1 MRGRL
6 IDLTWQHNP
15 RLNAPA
21 KFRRACQYSAFIPD
35 PLDPQALT
43 LDADVAGV
51 AAEAE
56 AAIRDLNATAAPAL
70 APLARLLL
78 RTESI
83 ASSKVEGMQMD
94 VRGLARAEARM
105 ESGGKVSTT
114 AGEILSNIDAMQLAI
129 ADAASGDGFTPPEI
143 VAIHQQ
149 LMARAPNKQ
158 IAGRLRTVQNWIG
171 GNDYNPCGADFV
183 PPPPEHVEPLLADL
197 CEAINDELLPPL
209 VQAALVHAQFET
221 IHPFDDGN
229 GRTGRALIHVVLAR
243 RGVSPSYVPPISVI
257 LANDRDRYISGL
269 TDFRRGD
276 EASWIE
282 HFSSAAMRAGRLATA
297 YLDAVKALISEWRQR
312 LAEAPHAPRSDATAW
327 AIIDLLPAHP
337 IITGPVA
344 TVATRRAKP
353 RVYQALTQLE
363 EAGVLEP
370 LSKGRRNRSWEAD
383 GLLDLIAGLEEGRV
397 PQANR

>member
-1 MRGRL
+1 MRGHL
-6 IDLTWQHNP
+6 VELTWQHNP
-15 RLNAPA
+15 QLNAPA
-21 KFRRACQYSAFIPD
+21 KFRKACHYSAFVPD
-35 PLDPQALT
+35 PLDFQALT

-114 AGEILSNIDAMQLAI
+114 AAEILSNIDAMQLAI
-129 ADAASGDGFTPPEI
+129 ADAASSTGFTPTEI
-143 VAIHQQ
+143 LAIHRQ
-149 LMARAPNKQ
+149 LMARASNSH

-183 PPPPEHVEPLLADL
+183 PPPPEHVEQLLSDL

-229 GRTGRALIHVVLAR
+229 GRTGRALIHVVFAR
-243 RGVSPSYVPPISVI
+243 RGVSPAYVPPISVI

-269 TDFRRGD
+269 SDFRHGD

-282 HFSSAAMRAGRLATA
+282 HFSGAAMRAAQLATA
-297 YLDAVKALISEWRQR
+297 YLAAVKDLISEWRR
-312 LAEAPHAPRSDATAW
+312 LLAESPHAPRSDAAAW

-344 TVATRRAKP
+344 TAASRRAKP

-363 EAGVLEP
+363 QAGVLRP
-370 LSKGRRNRSWEAD
+370 LSKGRRNRSWEAE

-397 PQANR
+397 P